1 MGRAAGE
8 AVTLTGL
15 FGGAAGKTA
24 LIAASAAAGVFVF
37 LGLTIYQVVWRAL
50 PLDYAGWGIAW
61 ASVLGASAAAIAGH
75 AWGQAK
81 AAAAQPGA
89 GAS

>member
-1 MGRAAGE
+1 VNPAAIF
-8 AVTLTGL
+8 A
-15 FGGAAGKTA
+15 GAAGKTA
-24 LIAASAAAGVFVF
+24 LVASSAAAGVFVF
-37 LGLTIYQVVWRAL
+37 LGLTVYQVVWKAV

-81 AAAAQPGA
+81 ATAASG
-89 GAS
+89 GS